1 MAATSV
7 PQLIAYAETV
17 GYSSYRGLQSAGAP
31 LLAWGLTTGSPFM
44 SAGVTSITALMCK
57 VDLDGDAYVMTHG
70 EEAYVKLVAQY
81 SLCVGLAS
89 VLLVAVGF
97 PRFAQRVPKPVQTGF
112 KWGCSVGVLLSAL
125 PNGLFSGGAYLW
137 TRKKSMSKHQD
148 LHHLND

>member
-17 GYSSYRGLQSAGAP
+17 GYASYRGLQTAGAP
-31 LLAWGLTTGSPFM
+31 LLAWGLVTGSPFM

-57 VDLDGDAYVMTHG
+57 VDLDGDAYVQLHG
-70 EEAYVKLVAQY
+70 EEAYVILVAQY

-89 VLLVAVGF
+89 LVLAVVGF
-97 PRFAQRVPKPVQTGF
+97 PKLAQRVPKQVQIGF

-125 PNGLFSGGAYLW
+125 PNGLFAGGE
-137 TRKKSMSKHQD
+137 
-148 LHHLND
+148 